1 MAGFWGKRKR
11 EQEELTAQDAELQRT
26 AETALVAA
34 DERIRLTTD
43 ELAFAEAE
51 LGAGP
56 TAELRDALT
65 AVRTHL
71 SEAFHLNQLNHDEIP
86 DTSDELRTRNARIA
100 QLAAWAEEL
109 LEDRTESLAAR
120 VATARRAPEVLE
132 GVRRDAAR
140 LRTRIPNARDTITR
154 LADRYTPDALRQ
166 IARNPDEAEQLL
178 GFAEH
183 SGGISER
190 RREAGQREQANLALE
205 AATESARRAATLIDA
220 VETYEIEALRAESTL
235 AAVVED
241 SRGDLVAARTAPQS
255 PAVITAA
262 AALGDALAALPAAG
276 QKTDPFAEL
285 TALREANS
293 ALDVAVDA
301 ARERAARPLPSAE
314 KVRHA
319 MDDADQQLAIAR
331 DLISGH
337 RGWIGADARTR
348 LAEAERIRLDLT
360 EKLGQRVAIGASPV
374 PEDDREQALA
384 MAHRVAFLA
393 NEALQL
399 AQRDIDSS
407 RPQDQG
413 GWGGPNQGGWGG
425 GGWGGGRG
433 GGGGLGGI
441 LGGVVIGSLL
451 GDMFEG

>member
-11 EQEELTAQDAELQRT
+11 EQEQLQTQDAELQRR

-34 DERIRLTTD
+34 DERVRLTTD

-56 TAELRDALT
+56 TQDLREALT

-71 SEAFHLNQLNHDEIP
+71 GEAFQLNQLNHDEIP
-86 DTSDELRTRNARIA
+86 DTPEELRTRNARIA
-100 QLAAWAEEL
+100 QLSEWAEEL
-109 LEDRTESLAAR
+109 LEDRTQSLAAR

-140 LRTRIPNARDTITR
+140 LRTRLPNARETVAR
-154 LADRYTPDALRQ
+154 LAERYTPDALRQ
-166 IARNPDEAEQLL
+166 IARNPDEAQQLI

-205 AATESARRAATLIDA
+205 AATESVRRAATLLDA

-255 PAVITAA
+255 PAVLTAA

-276 QKTDPFAEL
+276 NETDPFAEL
-285 TALREANS
+285 TALREANT
-293 ALDVAVDA
+293 ALDAAIDA
-301 ARERAARPLPSAE
+301 ARERAAKPLPSAE
-314 KVRHA
+314 AVRHA
-319 MDDADQQLAIAR
+319 IDDSDRQLSIAR
-331 DLISGH
+331 DIIGGH

-348 LAEAERIRLDLT
+348 LAEAERIRLDLDD
-360 EKLGQRVAIGASPV
+360 ELGQRVSLGASPV
-374 PEDDREQALA
+374 PEEQREQALA
-384 MAHRVAFLA
+384 LARRVAFLA

-399 AQRDIDSS
+399 AQRDIDQS
-407 RPQDQG
+407 RPQD
-413 GWGGPNQGGWGG
+413 PGWGG
-425 GGWGGGRG
+425 GGWGGGNRG
-433 GGGGLGGI
+433 GGMGGSI
-441 LGGVVIGSLL
+441 LGGLVIGSLL
-451 GDMFEG
+451 GDMFDG